1 MKILPILITIVLLNS
16 IISINIYL
24 KNGKENTVNNIKA
37 NENYNFY
44 INVTQYQKA
53 TVSLNVSQMSS
64 SSNAI
69 SYAYIYEYSSTSSSY
84 IYSKYQT
91 ISAAIKNK
99 TFVSY
104 FTYSINNYNTKY
116 IVLKMVP
123 NYNLNNITI
132 KIDINGGVY
141 YFVKGRSEN
150 IRNLKNGCSYYLC
163 TPVIQFESGQINLNT
178 SNMSPKPF
186 SYLDIYEYLDI
197 TLTSYITCK
206 TESFQPS
213 TINNELVSSFKYSNN
228 NYNTKNLCLKIIPNY
243 NITYLSANFDFNG
256 GAFDLI
262 NYINDG
268 IGVYSLKAGA
278 TYLFYLSSNQNQMA
292 TFSLNMTSPTGVKPF
307 SYVYI
312 NEYSSYDF
320 KYPLSSNYTYVTF
333 SSKGNNVFYTSI
345 NYSNKKY
352 NMKFIAIKL
361 IPSYDIYYLNT
372 KINIEK
378 NKYDL
383 SSGNLMTINNLKK
396 DNKYYFYI
404 DTSNKKKVEV
414 TLTSNNYNF
423 NVKIYEKY
431 SYFDN
436 LDDCIYKNNE
446 YITVEKNSF
455 SYSTSSTSIQ
465 KVILEISPDTDI
477 YYFSAKFD
485 YLFTLSSQM
494 IYISIICIVIIIAI
508 IICICV
514 RRKSSK
520 SSNIFENSTQSQPL
534 YPTNNSSNY
543 QQQYNNLSQQ
553 QYNYSNQQQQ
563 YMAPQNQQNY
573 QYQQQQYNMPQQQQ
587 YNVPQ
592 IQQYNMPQ

>member
-1 MKILPILITIVLLNS
+1 MIVLLNS

-64 SSNAI
+64 SYKAI
-69 SYAYIYEYSSTSSSY
+69 SYAYIYEYSSTSSNY

-91 ISAAIKNK
+91 ISAEIKNK

-123 NYNLNNITI
+123 TYNLNNITI

-163 TPVIQFESGQINLNT
+163 TSVTQFESGQISLNI
-178 SNMSPKPF
+178 SNMSLKPF
-186 SYLDIYEYLDI
+186 SYLNIYEYLNF
-197 TLTSYITCK
+197 TLTDYINCK

-213 TINNELVSSFKYSNN
+213 TINNELVSSFKYSIN
-228 NYNTKNLCLKIIPNY
+228 NYNTKKLCLKIMPYY

-256 GAFDLI
+256 GVFDLTY
-262 NYINDG
+262 YIKNG
-268 IGVYSLKAGA
+268 IGIYSLKAGA

-292 TFSLNMTSPTGVKPF
+292 TFSLNMTSSTGVQPF

-320 KYPLSSNYTYVTF
+320 RYPLSSNYEYVTF

-352 NMKFIAIKL
+352 NTKLIAIKL

-404 DTSNKKKVEV
+404 DTSNKRKVEV
-414 TLTSNNYNF
+414 TLTSNN
-423 NVKIYEKY
+423 
-431 SYFDN
+431 
-436 LDDCIYKNNE
+436 
-446 YITVEKNSF
+446 ITF
-455 SYSTSSTSIQ
+455 
-465 KVILEISPDTDI
+465 
-477 YYFSAKFD
+477 
-485 YLFTLSSQM
+485 M
-494 IYISIICIVIIIAI
+494 
-508 IICICV
+508 
-514 RRKSSK
+514 
-520 SSNIFENSTQSQPL
+520 
-534 YPTNNSSNY
+534 
-543 QQQYNNLSQQ
+543 
-553 QYNYSNQQQQ
+553 
-563 YMAPQNQQNY
+563 
-573 QYQQQQYNMPQQQQ
+573 
-587 YNVPQ
+587 
-592 IQQYNMPQ
+592 